1 MVDLDKFS
9 LFFFFLS
16 ARHVCG
22 FRYIAGDLK
31 DLGFLGLKEGKAT
44 GGEREKAGWRWGFRQ
59 LDLVLKN

>member
-1 MVDLDKFS
+1 MFS
-9 LFFFFLS
+9 P

-22 FRYIAGDLK
+22 FRYVADDLK

-44 GGEREKAGWRWGFRQ
+44 EGEREKAGWGWGFRQ